1 MEVESISRQKLI
13 KYILLNYNTLVMY
26 FINCKYKLH
35 ICPNESTIQ
44 YGFIIKSYSYP
55 GMIDFHH

>member
-44 YGFIIKSYSYP
+44 YGFII
-55 GMIDFHH
+55 